1 MSTAGALLNR
11 VSRQLLSGT
20 IEERNKLATTVT
32 SSDTSIVMSYDLN
45 ALRAGG
51 VFELD
56 AELIYIW
63 AADAATKTLTVQR
76 GYADTT
82 AAAHTAGAIA
92 ILNPRFPQ
100 QQMLDALNQDI
111 DDLSSPL
118 NGLYRVVSASVD
130 YNGSDRQI
138 NLTDATSVIDLIDVR
153 LRYLSSDYPVLRGVR
168 LARGLPTSDFA
179 SGYAVTFDEQSM
191 AGTLTVRYKAPF
203 TRAATTTSDVQTSC
217 LVPQTMEDILE
228 MGVMAR
234 MLSVREVKRNFI
246 ESQGDTR
253 RSDEVPAGSMS
264 NSFTNISRLRR
275 DRIIA
280 EAARLARQ
288 YPLTIRN

>member
-32 SSDTSIVMSYDLN
+32 SSDSSIVMSYDLN

-82 AAAHTAGAIA
+82 AAAHTAGAIV

>member
-20 IEERNKLATTVT
+20 IEERNKLASTVT
-32 SSDTSIVMSYDLN
+32 SSDTSITMSYELN

-51 VFELD
+51 VFQLD
-56 AELIYIW
+56 SELIFIW
-63 AADAATKTLTVQR
+63 AADVGTKTLTVER

-100 QQMLDALNQDI
+100 QQMLEALNQDI

-118 NGLYRVVSASVD
+118 NGLYRVVSVNVD
-130 YNGSDRQI
+130 YNGADRQI
-138 NLTDATSVIDLIDVR
+138 NLTSATSVIDIIDVR

-179 SGYAVTFDEQSM
+179 SGYAVTFDEQTM

-203 TRAATTTSDVQTSC
+203 VRASTGTSDIQTSC
-217 LVPQTMEDILE
+217 LIPQTMEDILE

>member
-20 IEERNKLATTVT
+20 IEERNKLASTVT
-32 SSDTSIVMSYDLN
+32 SSSTSIPMSYDLN
-45 ALRAGG
+45 ALRVGG

-56 AELIYIW
+56 SELLYIW
-63 AADAATKTLTVQR
+63 EVDTTNKTVTVER

-82 AAAHTAGAIA
+82 PAAHTAGAIA

-118 NGLYRVVSASVD
+118 NGLFRVVSATVD
-130 YNGSDRQI
+130 YNGADRQV
-138 NLTDATSVIDLIDVR
+138 NLTGATSVIDIIDVR
-153 LRYLSSDYPVLRGVR
+153 LRYLSSDYPVLRNVR

-179 SGYAVTFDEQSM
+179 SGFAVTFDELSM
-191 AGTLTVRYKAPF
+191 AGTLIVRYKAPF
-203 TRAATTTSDVQTSC
+203 VRAATAASDLQSSC

-228 MGVMAR
+228 MGVMSR

-253 RSDEVPAGSMS
+253 RSDEVPAGSIS

-288 YPLTIRN
+288 FPLTIRN

>member
-20 IEERNKLATTVT
+20 IEERNKLASTVT
-32 SSDTSIVMSYDLN
+32 SSSTSIPMSYDLN
-45 ALRAGG
+45 ALRVGG

-56 AELIYIW
+56 SELLYIW
-63 AADAATKTLTVQR
+63 EVDTTNKTVTVER

-82 AAAHTAGAIA
+82 PAAHTAGAIA

-118 NGLYRVVSASVD
+118 NGLFRVVSATVD
-130 YNGSDRQI
+130 YNGSDRQV
-138 NLTDATSVIDLIDVR
+138 NLTGATSVIDIIDVR
-153 LRYLSSDYPVLRGVR
+153 LRYLSSDYPVLRGAR
-168 LARGLPTSDFA
+168 LSRGLPTSDFA

-203 TRAATTTSDVQTSC
+203 VRAATATSDIQTSC

-228 MGVMAR
+228 MGVMSR

-253 RSDEVPAGSMS
+253 RSDEVPAGSIS

-288 YPLTIRN
+288 FPLTIRN

>member
-20 IEERNKLATTVT
+20 IEERNKLASTVT
-32 SSDTSIVMSYDLN
+32 SSDTSITMSYELN
-45 ALRAGG
+45 ALRSGG
-51 VFELD
+51 VFQLD
-56 AELIYIW
+56 SELIFIW
-63 AADAATKTLTVQR
+63 AADVGTKTLTVER

-100 QQMLDALNQDI
+100 QQMLEALNQDI

-118 NGLYRVVSASVD
+118 NGLYRVVSVNVD
-130 YNGSDRQI
+130 YNGADRQI
-138 NLTDATSVIDLIDVR
+138 NLTGATSVIDIIDVR

-179 SGYAVTFDEQSM
+179 SGYAVTFDEQTM

-203 TRAATTTSDVQTSC
+203 VRASTGTSDIQTSC
-217 LVPQTMEDILE
+217 LIPQTMEDILE

>member
-51 VFELD
+51 VFEIGS
-56 AELIYIW
+56 ELIYIW
-63 AADAATKTLTVQR
+63 AADTATKTLTVQR

-82 AAAHTAGAIA
+82 AAAHTAGDIA
-92 ILNPRFPQ
+92 TLNPRFPQ

-118 NGLYRVVSASVD
+118 NGLYRVVSVSLTH
-130 YNGSDRQI
+130 NGVSRQI
-138 NLTDATSVIDLIDVR
+138 DLVGATSVIDLIDVR
-153 LRYLSSDYPVLRGVR
+153 LRYLSTDYPVLRGTR
-168 LARGLPTSDFA
+168 LSRGLPTSDFP
-179 SGYAVTFDEQSM
+179 SGYTVTFDELSM

-203 TRAATTTSDVQTSC
+203 VRATTTTSDVQTTC
-217 LVPQTMEDILE
+217 LIPQTMEDILE

-288 YPLTIRN
+288 YPLTIRK

>member
-20 IEERNKLATTVT
+20 IEERNKLASTVT
-32 SSDTSIVMSYDLN
+32 SSDTSITMSYELN

-51 VFELD
+51 VFQLD
-56 AELIYIW
+56 SELIFIW
-63 AADAATKTLTVQR
+63 AADVGTKTLTVER

-100 QQMLDALNQDI
+100 QQMLEALNQDI

-118 NGLYRVVSASVD
+118 NGLYRVVSVNVD
-130 YNGSDRQI
+130 YNGADRQI
-138 NLTDATSVIDLIDVR
+138 NLTGATSVIDIIDVR

-179 SGYAVTFDEQSM
+179 SGYAVTFDEQTM

-203 TRAATTTSDVQTSC
+203 VRASTGTSDIQTSC
-217 LVPQTMEDILE
+217 LIPQTMEDILE

>member
-20 IEERNKLATTVT
+20 IEERNKLASTVT
-32 SSDTSIVMSYDLN
+32 SSDTSITMSYELN
-45 ALRAGG
+45 ALRTGG
-51 VFELD
+51 VFQLD
-56 AELIYIW
+56 SELIFIW
-63 AADAATKTLTVQR
+63 AADVGTKTLTVER

-100 QQMLDALNQDI
+100 QQMLEALNQDI

-118 NGLYRVVSASVD
+118 NGLYRVVSVNVD
-130 YNGSDRQI
+130 YNGADRQI
-138 NLTDATSVIDLIDVR
+138 NLTGATSVIDIIDVR

-179 SGYAVTFDEQSM
+179 SGYAVTFDEQTM

-203 TRAATTTSDVQTSC
+203 VRASTGTSDIQTSC
-217 LVPQTMEDILE
+217 LIPQTMEDILE

>member
-82 AAAHTAGAIA
+82 AAAHTAGAIV

-179 SGYAVTFDEQSM
+179 SGYAVTFDELSM

-203 TRAATTTSDVQTSC
+203 VRATTTTTDIQTTC